1 MGKWPALVACLMLGV
16 CLSTALWADG
26 SAPEPAA
33 KESAKPETTAEA
45 AKETGGKEAVK
56 GIKLKSQ
63 LIWGTDL
70 EKPADTKDKKIKN
83 LDPEFRKK
91 LGRLFKWKNYYEVD
105 KQKFV
110 VPFNGSQITCMSHD
124 CMVEV
129 FHRGDNQF
137 EVHLYGQNKL
147 VQKICKDLPK
157 GEYIMLGGNV
167 KEKEN
172 EAWIVS
178 LCLTE

>member
-1 MGKWPALVACLMLGV
+1 MGGWPALVAFLML
-16 CLSTALWADG
+16 CFSTVLWADN

-33 KESAKPETTAEA
+33 KEPGK
-45 AKETGGKEAVK
+45 KEATSEASKEKDDKEAIK
-56 GIKLKSQ
+56 GIKLKAQ

-70 EKPADTKDKKIKN
+70 EKPADTKEKKIKN
-83 LDPEFRKK
+83 LDPEFCKK

-105 KQKFV
+105 KQKIV

-147 VQKICKDLPK
+147 VQKICKDLTK

-178 LCLTE
+178 LCLAE